1 MFTTGGRRGA
11 CAFFF
16 FLQSPR
22 NKSANRFFPSRS
34 LYLYLPLFPFFAS
47 SLPRGQIA
55 ISLAGLSSD
64 RTAIKLCFDV
74 SAPIFPRVLLQLA
87 CVYLHLCE
95 SRRCKLVNASTAVW
109 CSSRLMSS
117 RRVHASVTL
126 TASGT
131 AVSASPMSLPSLLS
145 FSFNRLLRIFFL
157 DRMDIALRRTC
168 IYALLSPH
176 DRISQLR

>member
-16 FLQSPR
+16 LTESEEQVRESFLSFALSFSLSLSFSFSLLCFLTSSRQPDRNQSCR
-22 NKSANRFFPSRS
+22 TFIRS
-34 LYLYLPLFPFFAS
+34 G
-47 SLPRGQIA
+47 RC
-55 ISLAGLSSD
+55 
-64 RTAIKLCFDV
+64 KMCFDV
-74 SAPIFPRVLLQLA
+74 SAPILPRVLLRLA
-87 CVYLHLCE
+87 CVYLLSCE

-157 DRMDIALRRTC
+157 RSSGYRFRENVYLCAALAAR
-168 IYALLSPH
+168 PH
-176 DRISQLR
+176 